1 MQKEIKGKRKISTAR
16 PKKKTTSQTLI
27 KKRLPEKRTNV
38 NNNKVDQSKIKK
50 RIKAKP
56 TKQDIRMRLIA
67 LGVLLAAIAVIYIV
81 LGIEFAAIFAVGS
94 AIIIGLGLLIRKG
107 RTSKKRRRIINII
120 LL

>member
-50 RIKAKP
+50 RIK
-56 TKQDIRMRLIA
+56 
-67 LGVLLAAIAVIYIV
+67 IV
-81 LGIEFAAIFAVGS
+81 LFSLKIT
-94 AIIIGLGLLIRKG
+94 RKDFF
-107 RTSKKRRRIINII
+107 
-120 LL
+120 